1 MKKKIIISTLKGS
14 IFVFILTFILVF
26 FFIMFC
32 GPGRSMQPGSAPQK
46 CECITFKETLDY
58 FPIII
63 LFSLGMSIF
72 SFIIMYPRNLQEDKK
87 LAELKRKEEDED
99 SSEASEKEKTN
110 TIKK

>member
-26 FFIMFC
+26 FFIMLC
-32 GPGRSMQPGSAPQK
+32 GPGRSMQPGSATQK

-63 LFSLGMSIF
+63 LFSLGMSVF
-72 SFIIMYPRNLQEDKK
+72 SFIIMYPRNLQEEKK
-87 LAELKRKEEDED
+87 LAELKRKKEEGII
-99 SSEASEKEKTN
+99 EKQESKQETE
-110 TIKK
+110 